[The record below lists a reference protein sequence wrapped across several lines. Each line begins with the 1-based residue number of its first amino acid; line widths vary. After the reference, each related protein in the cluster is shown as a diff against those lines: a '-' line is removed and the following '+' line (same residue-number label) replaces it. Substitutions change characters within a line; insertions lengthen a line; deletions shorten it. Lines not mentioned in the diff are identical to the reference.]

1 MEEKNKLEKMFT
13 DIKDYAETRFD
24 IIVLNSQ
31 DKATHVISSIA
42 SAAILGVLGL
52 FILMFLSIGAA
63 WSLGEYLNSPSIG
76 FFSVAGFY
84 LLVVLILF
92 LNREKWIK
100 LPIIN
105 AIIKKITF
113 HEND

>member
-31 DKATHVISSIA
+31 DKASHVISSIA

-52 FILMFLSIGAA
+52 LMLMFLSIGAA
-63 WSLGEYLNSPSIG
+63 WSIGEYLHSPSIG

-84 LLVVLILF
+84 LLVGFILF

>member
-1 MEEKNKLEKMFT
+1 MEEKNKVEKMFT

-24 IIVLNSQ
+24 IALLNIQ
-31 DKATHVISSIA
+31 DKTTGVISSMA
-42 SAAILGVLGL
+42 SAVILGTLGL
-52 FILMFLSIGAA
+52 IALMFISIGGA
-63 WSLGEYLNSPSIG
+63 WYLGEYLQSPSIG

-84 LLVVLILF
+84 LLVAIVLF
-92 LNREKWIK
+92 ANREKWIK

-105 AIIKKITF
+105 AMLKKITI